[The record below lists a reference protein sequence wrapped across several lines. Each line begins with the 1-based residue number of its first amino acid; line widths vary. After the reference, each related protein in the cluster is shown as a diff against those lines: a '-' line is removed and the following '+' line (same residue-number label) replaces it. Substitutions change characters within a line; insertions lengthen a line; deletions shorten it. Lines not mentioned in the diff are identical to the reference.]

1 MFKNFTPEYKGYLLT
16 AENSAKQ
23 QSFSSLESVDIV
35 MEILRSKKW
44 HVFAIFNDFG
54 INEKVFLDVMTH
66 PKFAPLVN
74 RSGEYTGISELLRN
88 IIVASVKVAAS
99 FEKKNIGIED
109 FLLALIK
116 QSNSWFLDFLD
127 FIRINVRDFEWS
139 LIELNRSQTGTT
151 GGTPDLGKIMNV
163 LEQWLL
169 SGVAMEDVEQNPMF
183 TQMNNSQDQNQKRQ
197 DSQTPALDFFCTDI
211 TKEAAE
217 GKIDPIIGR
226 EKEIDRLISILNRK
240 TKNNPVLTGDPGVG
254 KTAVVEGL
262 ARRISEGTVPFA
274 MQHKRLLVLD
284 MTSLVAGT
292 KYRGEFEVRMKQVI
306 EEATKLE
313 NEVIL
318 FIDEIHTI
326 IGAGGSEGML
336 DAANIL
342 KPAMGRGKI
351 RIIGATTLSEYQKY
365 IEKDAALER
374 RFQKIEVDEPSKEV
388 AAEIIRGLRW
398 TFEDYHN
405 LIINDDAID
414 EAVELSVRYM
424 TERFLPDKAID
435 LIDEA
440 CSAKSMTYVHAE
452 DEIKT
457 LKLEAET
464 LQKNITDF
472 VTSQQYHKASRAKD
486 QLMEIE
492 NTIRE
497 KRRKIT
503 IPREKR
509 HHIQTA
515 DIQKVV
521 HDITGVPMKTLSA
534 EDIKKLQDLEKH
546 MGAKI
551 IGQDTAIKSI
561 VSTIKRSQAGISDQ
575 RRPLGSFLF
584 LWPTGVGK
592 TELVKVLAREY
603 YGDEKALI
611 KIDMS
616 EFSERHSGSKLIGTT
631 AGFVGFEEGGMLTE
645 KVRRK
650 PYSVVLFDEIEKG
663 NPEIFN
669 LLLQIME
676 DGAISDGKGRK
687 VNFKNTIIV
696 MTSNIGSEEFATTAA
711 KIGFD
716 VTEATKDRIIDDFEQ
731 IEEKVVKSLDEY
743 FSPEFINR
751 IDKVVVFKP
760 LDTKVIKKIITLQL
774 AELQKRL
781 ENLGVTL
788 EWAAPVVDRILKDT
802 YNPEFGARPVRRYVQ
817 TKIEDEIADR
827 MIGKKITSVKVTNA
841 KKEGFDFTVA

>member
-1 MFKNFTPEYKGYLLT
+1 MFKNFTPEYKWYLLA

-23 QSFSSLESVDIV
+23 EWFSSLESIDIII
-35 MEILRSKKW
+35 EILRSKKW

-74 RSGEYTGISELLRN
+74 RSGEYSGISEWLRN
-88 IIVASVKVAAS
+88 VIVASVKVAAS
-99 FEKKNIGIED
+99 FEKKTIGIED
-109 FLLALIK
+109 FLLSLIK
-116 QSNSWFLDFLD
+116 QTGSWFLDFLD
-127 FIRINVRDFEWS
+127 FIRINIRDFEWA
-139 LIELNRSQTGTT
+139 LIDLNRSQTTT
-151 GGTPDLGKIMNV
+151 SGSMPDLGKIMNV
-163 LEQWLL
+163 LEQGLM
-169 SGVAMEDVEQNPMF
+169 SGVAMEDVDQNPVF
-183 TQMNNSQDQNQKRQ
+183 SQMGNQDKERRQ

-211 TKEAAE
+211 TKEASE
-217 GKIDPIIGR
+217 GKIDPIIWR

-254 KTAVVEGL
+254 KTAVVEWL
-262 ARRISEGTVPFA
+262 ARRISQGKVPFA

-292 KYRGEFEVRMKQVI
+292 KYRGEFEIRMKQVI

-374 RFQKIEVDEPSKEV
+374 RFQKIEVDEPSKQV
-388 AAEIIRGLRW
+388 ASEIIRGLRP

-405 LIINDDAID
+405 LVIEDDAID
-414 EAVELSVRYM
+414 EAVELSVRYI
-424 TERFLPDKAID
+424 TDRFLPDKAID

-440 CSAKSMTYVHAE
+440 CSAKSMTYVHGE

-457 LKLEAET
+457 LKLEVEK
-464 LQKNITDF
+464 LQKDIQDF

-486 QLMEIE
+486 QLSEIE

-509 HHIQTA
+509 YHIGSA

-534 EDIKKLQDLEKH
+534 EDVKKLQDLEKH
-546 MGAKI
+546 MGTKI
-551 IGQDTAIKSI
+551 IGQDNAIKSI
-561 VSTIKRSQAGISDQ
+561 VSTIKRSQVGISDQ
-575 RRPLGSFLF
+575 RRPLGTFLF
-584 LWPTGVGK
+584 LGPTGVGK

-631 AGFVGFEEGGMLTE
+631 AGFVGYEEGGMLTE

-663 NPEIFN
+663 NTEIFN

-676 DGAISDGKGRK
+676 DGVLTDGKGRK

-696 MTSNIGSEEFATTAA
+696 MTANIWSEEFTSNAK
-711 KIGFD
+711 KIGFE
-716 VTEATKDRIIDDFEQ
+716 VEEEKKERIIDDFDQ
-731 IEEKVVKSLDEY
+731 IEAKVIKSLDEY

-751 IDKVVVFKP
+751 IDKVVVFRP
-760 LDTKVIKKIITLQL
+760 LDTKVIKKIITLQMT
-774 AELQKRL
+774 ELQKRL
-781 ENLGVTL
+781 ANLGVTL
-788 EWAAPVVDRILKDT
+788 EWVNPVIERILKDT
-802 YNPEFGARPVRRYVQ
+802 YNPEFGARPVRRYLQ
-817 TKIEDEIADR
+817 SKIEDEIADR
-827 MIGKKITSVKVTNA
+827 MIGKKVTAVKVTNA
-841 KKEGFDFTVA
+841 KKEGFEFAIV

>member
-23 QSFSSLESVDIV
+23 QGFSTLESVDII

-44 HVFAIFNDFG
+44 HAFAVFNDFG

-74 RSGEYTGISELLRN
+74 RAGEYTGISELLRN
-88 IIVASVKVAAS
+88 VIVASVKVAAS
-99 FEKKNIGIED
+99 FEKKSIGIED

-127 FIRINVRDFEWS
+127 FIRINVRDFEGA
-139 LIELNRSQTGTT
+139 LVELNRSQTGTT

-163 LEQWLL
+163 LEQGLL
-169 SGVAMEDVEQNPMF
+169 SGVAMEDVEQNPVF
-183 TQMNNSQDQNQKRQ
+183 SQMSQNNDQNQKRQ

-211 TKEAAE
+211 TREAAD

-262 ARRISEGTVPFA
+262 ARRISAGEVPFA

-374 RFQKIEVDEPSKEV
+374 RFQKIEVDEPSKAV
-388 AAEIIRGLRW
+388 AAEIIRGLKG

-405 LIINDDAID
+405 LIIEEDAID

-440 CSAKSMTYVHAE
+440 CSAKSMTYVHGE

-457 LKLEAET
+457 LKLEAEK
-464 LQKNITDF
+464 LQKDITDF

-486 QLMEIE
+486 QLSEIE

-509 HHIQTA
+509 HHIHSA

-546 MGAKI
+546 MGTKI
-551 IGQDTAIKSI
+551 IGQDDAIKAI

-584 LWPTGVGK
+584 LGPTGVGK

-631 AGFVGFEEGGMLTE
+631 AGFVGYEEGGMLTE

-663 NPEIFN
+663 NTEIFN

-696 MTSNIGSEEFATTAA
+696 MTSNIGSEEFTTSAT

-716 VTEATKDRIIDDFEQ
+716 VSDATKDRIIDDFEQ
-731 IEEKVVKSLDEY
+731 IEGKVVKSLDEY

-751 IDKVVVFKP
+751 IDKVVVFRP

-774 AELQKRL
+774 TELQKRL
-781 ENLGVTL
+781 SALWVSL
-788 EWAAPVVDRILKDT
+788 EWTNPVIERILKDT

-827 MIGKKITSVKVTNA
+827 MIGKKITSVKVSPA
-841 KKEGFDFTVA
+841 KKEGFEFIVA

>member
-497 KRRKIT
+497 KLRKIT

-509 HHIQTA
+509 HHIQSA

>member
-127 FIRINVRDFEWS
+127 FIRINVRDFEWA
-139 LIELNRSQTGTT
+139 LIDLNRSQTGTT

-169 SGVAMEDVEQNPMF
+169 SGVAMEDVDQNPVF
-183 TQMNNSQDQNQKRQ
+183 AQMNNSQDQNQKRQ

-254 KTAVVEGL
+254 KTAVVEWL

-292 KYRGEFEVRMKQVI
+292 KYRGEFEIRMKQVI

-342 KPAMGRGKI
+342 KPAMGRWKI

-388 AAEIIRGLRW
+388 AAEIIRWLRG

-440 CSAKSMTYVHAE
+440 CSAKSMTYVHGE

-509 HHIQTA
+509 HHIQSA

-781 ENLGVTL
+781 VNLGVTL

-802 YNPEFGARPVRRYVQ
+802 YNPEFGARPVRRYIQ

-827 MIGKKITSVKVTNA
+827 MIGKKVTSVKVTNA

>member
-23 QSFSSLESVDIV
+23 QWFASLESVDIV

-74 RSGEYTGISELLRN
+74 RSGEYTGISEPLRN
-88 IIVASVKVAAS
+88 IIVSSVKVAAS

-127 FIRINVRDFEWS
+127 FIRINVRDFEGA
-139 LIELNRSQTGTT
+139 LVDFNRSQTGTT

-169 SGVAMEDVEQNPMF
+169 SGVAMEDVDQNPVF

-211 TKEAAE
+211 TKEATE

-292 KYRGEFEVRMKQVI
+292 KYRGEFEIRMKQVI

-374 RFQKIEVDEPSKEV
+374 RFQKIEVDEPSKDV
-388 AAEIIRGLRW
+388 AAEIIRGLRG

-405 LIINDDAID
+405 LIIDDDAIE
-414 EAVELSVRYM
+414 EAVDLSVRYM

-509 HHIQTA
+509 HHIQSA

-534 EDIKKLQDLEKH
+534 EDIKKLQELEKL
-546 MGAKI
+546 MWAKI
-551 IGQDTAIKSI
+551 IGQDPAIKSI

-584 LWPTGVGK
+584 LGPTGVGK

-696 MTSNIGSEEFATTAA
+696 MTSNIGSEEFSTNAA
-711 KIGFD
+711 KIWFD

-731 IEEKVVKSLDEY
+731 IEGKVVKSLDDY

-751 IDKVVVFKP
+751 IDKVVVFRP

-774 AELQKRL
+774 TELQKRL
-781 ENLGVTL
+781 QNLDVAL
-788 EWAAPVVDRILKDT
+788 EWAAPVVERILKDT
-802 YNPEFGARPVRRYVQ
+802 YNPEFGARPVRRYIQ

-827 MIGKKITSVKVTNA
+827 MIGKKVTSVKVTNA
-841 KKEGFDFTVA
+841 KKEGFDFSIS

>member
-23 QSFSSLESVDIV
+23 QWFSTLESVDII

-44 HVFAIFNDFG
+44 HMYAIFNDFG

-88 IIVASVKVAAS
+88 VIVASVKVAAS
-99 FEKKNIGIED
+99 FEKKSIGVED

-139 LIELNRSQTGTT
+139 LIEFNRSQTGTT

-169 SGVAMEDVEQNPMF
+169 SGVAMEDMEQNPVF
-183 TQMNNSQDQNQKRQ
+183 SQMSQNNDQNQKRQ

-217 GKIDPIIGR
+217 SKIDPIIGR

-262 ARRISEGTVPFA
+262 ARRISAGEVPFA

-342 KPAMGRGKI
+342 KPAMWRGKI

-374 RFQKIEVDEPSKEV
+374 RFQKIEVDEPSKTI
-388 AAEIIRGLRW
+388 AAEIIRGLKT

-405 LIINDDAID
+405 LVIEDDAID

-424 TERFLPDKAID
+424 TDRFLPDKAID

-457 LKLEAET
+457 LKLEAEK
-464 LQKNITDF
+464 LQKDITDF

-486 QLMEIE
+486 QLSEIE
-492 NTIRE
+492 STIRE

-509 HHIQTA
+509 HHIHST

-546 MGAKI
+546 MGTKI
-551 IGQDTAIKSI
+551 IGQDDAIKAI

-584 LWPTGVGK
+584 LGPTGVGK

-603 YGDEKALI
+603 YGDEKALV

-631 AGFVGFEEGGMLTE
+631 AGFVGYEEGGMLTE

-663 NPEIFN
+663 NTEIFN

-676 DGAISDGKGRK
+676 DGVISDGKGRK

-696 MTSNIGSEEFATTAA
+696 MTSNIGSEEFASNAT

-716 VTEATKDRIIDDFEQ
+716 VSEATKDRIIDDFEQ
-731 IEEKVVKSLDEY
+731 IEGKVVKSLDEY

-751 IDKVVVFKP
+751 IDKVVVFRP
-760 LDTKVIKKIITLQL
+760 LDTKVIKKIIALQL
-774 AELQKRL
+774 VELQKRL
-781 ENLGVTL
+781 AGLGVTL
-788 EWAAPVVDRILKDT
+788 EWAAPVVERILKDT

-827 MIGKKITSVKVTNA
+827 MIGNKVTSVKVTNA
-841 KKEGFDFTVA
+841 KKEGFEFGIL

>member
-23 QSFSSLESVDIV
+23 QGFSTLESVDIV

-44 HVFAIFNDFG
+44 HVFAVFNDFG

-74 RSGEYTGISELLRN
+74 RAGEYTGISELLRN
-88 IIVASVKVAAS
+88 VIVSSVKVAAS
-99 FEKKNIGIED
+99 FEKKSIGVED

-116 QSNSWFLDFLD
+116 QTNSWFLDFLD
-127 FIRINVRDFEWS
+127 FIRINVRDFEWA
-139 LIELNRSQTGTT
+139 LVELNRSQAGSAGT
-151 GGTPDLGKIMNV
+151 TPDLGKIMNV

-183 TQMNNSQDQNQKRQ
+183 THMNAGGENQKKS

-211 TKEAAE
+211 TKEADE

-262 ARRISEGTVPFA
+262 ARRISEGNVPFA

-374 RFQKIEVDEPSKEV
+374 RFQKIEVDEPTKMV
-388 AAEIIRGLRW
+388 ASEIIRGLRG
-398 TFEDYHN
+398 TFEEYHN
-405 LIINDDAID
+405 LIIEDDAID
-414 EAVELSVRYM
+414 EAVELSVRYI

-486 QLMEIE
+486 QLIEIE

-503 IPREKR
+503 IPRDKR
-509 HHIQTA
+509 HHITSS

-521 HDITGVPMKTLSA
+521 HQITGVPMKTLSA

-546 MGAKI
+546 MGTKI

-584 LWPTGVGK
+584 LGPTGVGK

-631 AGFVGFEEGGMLTE
+631 AGFVGYEEGGMLTE

-663 NPEIFN
+663 NTEIFN

-676 DGAISDGKGRK
+676 DGVISDGKGRK
-687 VNFKNTIIV
+687 INFKNTIIV
-696 MTSNIGSEEFATTAA
+696 MTSNIGSEEFTTSAT

-716 VTEATKDRIIDDFEQ
+716 VSESTKDRIIDDFEQ
-731 IEEKVVKSLDEY
+731 IETKVIKSLDEY

-774 AELQKRL
+774 AELQRRL
-781 ENLGVTL
+781 AGLDVTL
-788 EWAAPVVDRILKDT
+788 EWAAPVVERILKDT

-827 MIGKKITSVKVTNA
+827 MIGNKVTSVKVTNA
-841 KKEGFDFTVA
+841 KKEGFEFEVK

>member
-127 FIRINVRDFEWS
+127 FIRINVRDFEWA
-139 LIELNRSQTGTT
+139 LIDFNRSQTGTT

-169 SGVAMEDVEQNPMF
+169 SGVAMEDVEQNPVF
-183 TQMNNSQDQNQKRQ
+183 TQMNNSPDQNQKRQ

-211 TKEAAE
+211 TKEATE

-292 KYRGEFEVRMKQVI
+292 KYRGEFEIRMKQVI

-351 RIIGATTLSEYQKY
+351 RIIGATTLTEYQKY

-374 RFQKIEVDEPSKEV
+374 RFQKIEVDEPSKEI
-388 AAEIIRGLRW
+388 AAEIIRGLRG

-424 TERFLPDKAID
+424 TDRFLPDKAID

-509 HHIQTA
+509 HHIQSA

-546 MGAKI
+546 MGTKI
-551 IGQDTAIKSI
+551 IGQDPAIHSI

-676 DGAISDGKGRK
+676 DGVISDGKGRK

-696 MTSNIGSEEFATTAA
+696 MTSNIGSEEFATTAS

-774 AELQKRL
+774 TELQKRL
-781 ENLGVTL
+781 ENLGVKL

-827 MIGKKITSVKVTNA
+827 MIGRKVTSVKVTNA

>member
-226 EKEIDRLISILNRK
+226 EKEIDRFISILNRK

-509 HHIQTA
+509 HHIQSA

-584 LWPTGVGK
+584 LGPTGVGK

-711 KIGFD
+711 KIWFD

-788 EWAAPVVDRILKDT
+788 EWAAPVVERILKDT

-817 TKIEDEIADR
+817 TKIEDEIADS

>member
-1 MFKNFTPEYKGYLLT
+1 MFKNFTQEYRGYLHS

-23 QSFSSLESVDIV
+23 LWLSTLESVDIIHA
-35 MEILRSKKW
+35 ILTEKTWNIYS
-44 HVFAIFNDFG
+44 IFNDFG

-66 PKFAPLVN
+66 PKFAPLTN
-74 RSGEYTGISELLRN
+74 RNGEYSGISDQLRN
-88 IIVASVKVAAS
+88 VIVSSVKVAAS
-99 FEKKNIGIED
+99 FEKKTIGIED
-109 FLLALIK
+109 FLLALVK
-116 QSNSWFLDFLD
+116 QQGSWFLDFLD
-127 FIRINVRDFEWS
+127 FIRINVRDFEWAI
-139 LIELNRSQTGTT
+139 IEHNRSQKNNEWNSA
-151 GGTPDLGKIMNV
+151 DFGKIMNV
-163 LEQWLL
+163 LEQWLMN
-169 SGVAMEDVEQNPMF
+169 GVGMEDVEQNPIF
-183 TQMNNSQDQNQKRQ
+183 SQMNQAWPTKKWSE
-197 DSQTPALDFFCTDI
+197 SQTPALDFFCNDI
-211 TKEAAE
+211 TSEAAE
-217 GKIDPIIGR
+217 WKIDPIIGR

-240 TKNNPVLTGDPGVG
+240 TKNNPVLTGEPGVG
-254 KTAVVEGL
+254 KTAVVEWL
-262 ARRISEGTVPFA
+262 ARRISEWKVPFA

-292 KYRGEFEVRMKQVI
+292 KYRWEFEIRMKQVI

-326 IGAGGSEGML
+326 IGAGWSEGML

-374 RFQKIEVDEPSKEV
+374 RFQKIDVDEPSKKT
-388 AAEIIRGLRW
+388 ATEIIQWLKW

-405 LIINDDAID
+405 LLINDDAIE

-440 CSAKSMTYVHAE
+440 CSAKSMTYVHGE

-457 LKLEAET
+457 LKIEAEK
-464 LQKNITDF
+464 LQKEISDF

-486 QLMEIE
+486 QLTEIE

-503 IPREKR
+503 IPRDKR
-509 HHIQTA
+509 HHIHA
-515 DIQKVV
+515 SDIQKVV

-534 EDIKKLQDLEKH
+534 EDIKKLQELKKH
-546 MGAKI
+546 LGTKI
-551 IGQDTAIKSI
+551 IGQDDAIQSI

-631 AGFVGFEEGGMLTE
+631 AGFVWYEEGGMLTE

-663 NPEIFN
+663 NTEIFN

-687 VNFKNTIIV
+687 INFKNTIIV
-696 MTSNIGSEEFATTAA
+696 MTSNIGSEEFSTNAA
-711 KIGFD
+711 KIWFNL
-716 VTEATKDRIIDDFEQ
+716 TEDSKERIIDDFEEIQ
-731 IEEKVVKSLDEY
+731 SKVIKSLDDY

-751 IDKVVVFKP
+751 IDKMVVFRP
-760 LDTKVIKKIITLQL
+760 LDTKIIKKIIMLQL
-774 AELQKRL
+774 TDLQKRL
-781 ENLGVTL
+781 AGLWLSL
-788 EWAAPVVDRILKDT
+788 EWTPPVIERILKDT
-802 YNPEFGARPVRRYVQ
+802 YNPEFGARPVRRYIQ

-827 MIGKKITSVKVTNA
+827 MIGQKITSVKLTNA
-841 KKEGFDFTVA
+841 KKEGFDFEVL

>member
-23 QSFSSLESVDIV
+23 QWFTSLESVDIV

-44 HVFAIFNDFG
+44 HMFAIFNDFG

-74 RSGEYTGISELLRN
+74 RNGDYSGISELLRN

-127 FIRINVRDFEWS
+127 FIRINVRDFEWA
-139 LIELNRSQTGTT
+139 LIDFNRSQTGTT

-169 SGVAMEDVEQNPMF
+169 SGVAMEDVDQNPVF

-211 TKEAAE
+211 TKEATE

-292 KYRGEFEVRMKQVI
+292 KYRGEFEIRMKQVI

-351 RIIGATTLSEYQKY
+351 RIIGATTLTEYQKY

-374 RFQKIEVDEPSKEV
+374 RFQKIEVDEPSKEI
-388 AAEIIRGLRW
+388 ATEIISGLRG

-440 CSAKSMTYVHAE
+440 CSAKSMTYVHGE

-509 HHIQTA
+509 HHIQSA

-534 EDIKKLQDLEKH
+534 EDIKKLQDLEKL

-676 DGAISDGKGRK
+676 DGAISDGRGRK

-731 IEEKVVKSLDEY
+731 IEEKVVKGLDEY

-751 IDKVVVFKP
+751 IDKVVVFRP
-760 LDTKVIKKIITLQL
+760 LDTKVIKKIVTLQL
-774 AELQKRL
+774 IELQNRL
-781 ENLGVTL
+781 SGLWVKL
-788 EWAAPVVDRILKDT
+788 EWAAPVVERILKDT
-802 YNPEFGARPVRRYVQ
+802 YNPEFGARPVRRYIQ

-841 KKEGFDFTVA
+841 KKEGFEFGVS

>member
-509 HHIQTA
+509 HHIQSA

-827 MIGKKITSVKVTNA
+827 MIGKKITSVKVANA

>member
-23 QSFSSLESVDIV
+23 QWFSSLESVDIV
-35 MEILRSKKW
+35 MEILHSKKW

-127 FIRINVRDFEWS
+127 FIRINVRDFEWA
-139 LIELNRSQTGTT
+139 LIELNRSQTGAV

-169 SGVAMEDVEQNPMF
+169 SGVAMEDVDQNPVF
-183 TQMNNSQDQNQKRQ
+183 SQMNNTQDQNQKRQ

-262 ARRISEGTVPFA
+262 ARRISEWTVPFA

-292 KYRGEFEVRMKQVI
+292 KYRGEFEIRMKQVI

-351 RIIGATTLSEYQKY
+351 RIIGATTLSEYHKY

-374 RFQKIEVDEPSKEV
+374 RFQKIEVDEPSKAV
-388 AAEIIRGLRW
+388 AAEIIRGLRG

-405 LIINDDAID
+405 LIINDDAIN

-440 CSAKSMTYVHAE
+440 CSAKSMTYVHGE

-509 HHIQTA
+509 HHIQSA

-575 RRPLGSFLF
+575 RRPLWSFLF
-584 LWPTGVGK
+584 LGPTGVGK

-687 VNFKNTIIV
+687 INFKNTIIV

-731 IEEKVVKSLDEY
+731 IEEKVVKSLDDY

-751 IDKVVVFKP
+751 IDKVVVFRP

-781 ENLGVTL
+781 ENLGVML

-802 YNPEFGARPVRRYVQ
+802 YNPEFGARPVRRYIQ

-827 MIGKKITSVKVTNA
+827 MIGKRVTSVKVTNA
-841 KKEGFDFTVA
+841 KKEGFDFAVA

>member
-509 HHIQTA
+509 HHIQSA

-551 IGQDTAIKSI
+551 IGQDPAIKSI

-584 LWPTGVGK
+584 LGPTGVGK

>member
-23 QSFSSLESVDIV
+23 QWFSSLESVDIV

-44 HVFAIFNDFG
+44 HMFAIFNDFG

-74 RSGEYTGISELLRN
+74 RSGDYTGISELLRN

-139 LIELNRSQTGTT
+139 LIEFNRSQTGVT

-169 SGVAMEDVEQNPMF
+169 SGVAMEDVDQNPVF

-211 TKEAAE
+211 TKEATE

-440 CSAKSMTYVHAE
+440 CSAKSMTYVHGE

-457 LKLEAET
+457 LKLEAEK

-509 HHIQTA
+509 HHIQSA

-534 EDIKKLQDLEKH
+534 EDIKKLQDLEKL
-546 MGAKI
+546 MWAKI
-551 IGQDTAIKSI
+551 IGQDAGIKSI

-676 DGAISDGKGRK
+676 DGAISDGRGRK

-731 IEEKVVKSLDEY
+731 IEEKVVKGLDDY

-751 IDKVVVFKP
+751 IDKIVVFRP
-760 LDTKVIKKIITLQL
+760 LDTKVIKKIISLQL

-781 ENLGVTL
+781 ENLWVTL
-788 EWAAPVVDRILKDT
+788 EWTAPVVERILKDT
-802 YNPEFGARPVRRYVQ
+802 YNPEFGARPVRRYIQ

-841 KKEGFDFTVA
+841 KKEGFEFGVL

>member
-1 MFKNFTPEYKGYLLT
+1 
-16 AENSAKQ
+16 
-23 QSFSSLESVDIV
+23 
-35 MEILRSKKW
+35 
-44 HVFAIFNDFG
+44 
-54 INEKVFLDVMTH
+54 
-66 PKFAPLVN
+66 
-74 RSGEYTGISELLRN
+74 
-88 IIVASVKVAAS
+88 
-99 FEKKNIGIED
+99 
-109 FLLALIK
+109 
-116 QSNSWFLDFLD
+116 
-127 FIRINVRDFEWS
+127 
-139 LIELNRSQTGTT
+139 
-151 GGTPDLGKIMNV
+151 
-163 LEQWLL
+163 
-169 SGVAMEDVEQNPMF
+169 
-183 TQMNNSQDQNQKRQ
+183 
-197 DSQTPALDFFCTDI
+197 
-211 TKEAAE
+211 
-217 GKIDPIIGR
+217 
-226 EKEIDRLISILNRK
+226 
-240 TKNNPVLTGDPGVG
+240 LTGDPGVG

-262 ARRISEGTVPFA
+262 ARRISAGEVPFA

-374 RFQKIEVDEPSKEV
+374 RFQKIEVDEPTKAV
-388 AAEIIRGLRW
+388 AAEIIRGLKT

-405 LIINDDAID
+405 LVIEDDAID

-457 LKLEAET
+457 LKLEAEK
-464 LQKNITDF
+464 LQKDITDF

-486 QLMEIE
+486 QLSEIE

-509 HHIQTA
+509 HHIYST

-546 MGAKI
+546 MGTKI
-551 IGQDTAIKSI
+551 IGQDDAIKSI

-584 LWPTGVGK
+584 LGPTGVGK

-603 YGDEKALI
+603 YGDEKALV

-631 AGFVGFEEGGMLTE
+631 AGFVGYEEGGMLTE

-663 NPEIFN
+663 NTEIFN

-676 DGAISDGKGRK
+676 DGVISDGKGRK

-696 MTSNIGSEEFATTAA
+696 MTSNIGSEEFATNAT

-716 VTEATKDRIIDDFEQ
+716 VSETTKDRIIDDFEQ
-731 IEEKVVKSLDEY
+731 IEGKVVKSLDEY

-751 IDKVVVFKP
+751 IDKVVVFHP

-781 ENLGVTL
+781 ASLGVTL
-788 EWAAPVVDRILKDT
+788 EWGAPVIERILKDT
-802 YNPEFGARPVRRYVQ
+802 YNPEFGARPVRRYIQ

-827 MIGKKITSVKVTNA
+827 MIGAKVTSVKVTNA
-841 KKEGFDFTVA
+841 KKEGFEFAIA

>member
-509 HHIQTA
+509 HHIQSA

-584 LWPTGVGK
+584 LGPTGVGK

-711 KIGFD
+711 KIWFD

-788 EWAAPVVDRILKDT
+788 EWAAPVVERILKDT

-817 TKIEDEIADR
+817 TKIEDEIADS